1 MRPVSTE
8 SERTVHLATRLRVWA
23 RPDPASARAGRE
35 GEIFAAS
42 VRIWTAAVAGL
53 IPLWH
58 ILFQPP
64 DLEPRVAL
72 ACVLLTLLLAFGV
85 RSFARRSQP
94 PRWLGFFTCIL
105 DVSIVSL
112 ANLALAAGG
121 HPLAVT
127 NGRVLFCVY
136 FLALAFTCLRQD
148 VRMCLAAGLAAILQY
163 GAIVF
168 WVVSRSAALRV
179 VLSSPSY
186 GMFRLDNQIGRL
198 MLLALA
204 TAINVAIVHQ
214 SRGLRQQRDRAE
226 EASHSKSEFLANMSH
241 EIRTPLNA
249 VLGMMSLL
257 LETPLSET
265 QREYVATTRSSGAA
279 LLGVINDLLDISKI
293 EAGRLDLEIAPFL
306 LRGCLD
312 EAIGILTP
320 KAEAHGLALHCRVAD
335 GVPAAVESDAARLRQ
350 ILVNLLD
357 NAIKFTPRGK
367 VSLEVEAGAE
377 KDGLVEL
384 RFAVRDTG
392 IGIPADRMDRLFKP
406 FSQADSS
413 MSRLYGGTGLGLVIS
428 QRLAE
433 RLGGRMWA
441 ESESGHGSAFL
452 FTVRCRPALA
462 APPPLP
468 AGPAEPGILASPRLA
483 ERLPLRILLA
493 EDNSVNQRVG
503 LLMLERMG
511 YLADVAGNGIEVL
524 EALCRQPYDLI
535 LMDVQMPGLDGLEA
549 TRRIRAEFP
558 REWQPRIVAMT
569 ANVLREQREACL
581 IAGMD
586 DFVQKPVVF
595 DDLRAALARCGGPEP
610 EPLPEADLAAAEPAP
625 EPPDDASL
633 IDPSYLDGLRQLGEL
648 SGKPILQEIVAHYL
662 AETPRRLERMRQALL
677 RSDAEELNFVA
688 HSLKGSSAQIGAVRL
703 ASLGAELERKS
714 KDAGLSNSTEL
725 AGLLTELEREIG
737 RSLPLLEQA
746 ALGAASRSTS

>member
-1 MRPVSTE
+1 MPLVSGET
-8 SERTVHLATRLRVWA
+8 SVSVNLPTRLRVWA
-23 RPDPASARAGRE
+23 RPDSASARAGRE
-35 GEIFAAS
+35 GELFAAS
-42 VRIWTAAVAGL
+42 VRIWIAAVAGL

-85 RSFARRSQP
+85 RSFARRTQP
-94 PRWLGFFTCIL
+94 PQWLGFFTCIL

-112 ANLALAAGG
+112 ANLALVAGG
-121 HPLAVT
+121 QALAVT

-148 VRMCLAAGLAAILQY
+148 VRMCLAAGLAALLQY
-163 GAIVF
+163 GALVA
-168 WVVSRSAALRV
+168 WVVSRTAAAGI
-179 VLSSPSY
+179 VLSSLSY
-186 GMFRLDNQIGRL
+186 GTFRLDNQIGRL
-198 MLLALA
+198 ILLALA
-204 TAINVAIVHQ
+204 TAINAAIVHQ
-214 SRGLRQQRDRAE
+214 SRDLRRQRDQAE
-226 EASHSKSEFLANMSH
+226 EASHSKSAFLANMSH

-249 VLGMMSLL
+249 VMGMMSLL
-257 LETPLSET
+257 LDTPLTEA
-265 QREYVATTRSSGAA
+265 QREYATTARSSGAA
-279 LLGVINDLLDISKI
+279 LLGVINDILDVSKI
-293 EAGRLDLEIAPFL
+293 EAGRLEVEIAPFL

-312 EAIGILTP
+312 EALEILTP
-320 KAEAHGLALHCRVAD
+320 KAEAQGLTLTCRMAD

-357 NAIKFTPRGK
+357 NAIKFTPRGD
-367 VSLEVEAGAE
+367 VSVEVETGIE

-413 MSRLYGGTGLGLVIS
+413 MSRLYGGTGLGLVIC

-441 ESESGHGSAFL
+441 ESEPGCGSVFF
-452 FTVRCRPALA
+452 FTIRCRPAPIMLS
-462 APPPLP
+462 PTPVEP
-468 AGPAEPGILASPRLA
+468 AVLASPRLA
-483 ERLPLRILLA
+483 DHLPLRILLA

-511 YLADVAGNGIEVL
+511 YLADVAGNGVEVL

-535 LMDVQMPGLDGLEA
+535 LMDIQMPGLDGLET
-549 TRRIRAEFP
+549 TRRIRSEFP
-558 REWQPRIVAMT
+558 RDWQPRIIAMT
-569 ANVLREQREACL
+569 ANVLRDQREACL

-586 DFVQKPVVF
+586 DFLQKPVVF
-595 DDLRAALARCGGPEP
+595 ADLRTAVARCGGPQP
-610 EPLPEADLAAAEPAP
+610 APQAEAKLAAAEPDP

-633 IDPSYLDGLRQLGEL
+633 IDPSYLDSLRQLGEL

-703 ASLGAELERKS
+703 ASLSAELERKS
-714 KDAGLSNSTEL
+714 KDAGLANSAEL
-725 AGLLTELEREIG
+725 AGLLDELERESG

-746 ALGAASRSTS
+746 ALGAASSSERKS